1 MNRPTTVSGADEGA
15 AEADAAPAAGRAVVP
30 CRACLS
36 GEDLDWLGGRS
47 VSLALDLTTSVTV
60 RPPAARPPTGA
71 ATDDSAGAW
80 ADGCGRSCQR
90 LPGLG
95 VRPPAVTAPATRRRP
110 AACRRRRH

>member
-15 AEADAAPAAGRAVVP
+15 AEAGAAPAAGRAVVP

-71 ATDDSAGAW
+71 ATDDGLDCSCASGQR
-80 ADGCGRSCQR
+80 GVRRRTRCGRS
-90 LPGLG
+90 
-95 VRPPAVTAPATRRRP
+95 
-110 AACRRRRH
+110 